1 MSLPKFRYAISA
13 GVVLGI
19 VVPLVVIAC
28 FWLRV
33 FSTPAGDWLL
43 FIWPSSIML
52 MATENLGHSPQTFAI
67 LALSIGWNVALY
79 ILAFVLVWCIAW
91 VVRAW
96 RGSMRDGT
104 TI

>member
-1 MSLPKFRYAISA
+1 
-13 GVVLGI
+13 
-19 VVPLVVIAC
+19 
-28 FWLRV
+28 
-33 FSTPAGDWLL
+33 
-43 FIWPSSIML
+43 ML